1 MINSTIKYCE
11 LIDFLQN
18 LHLLI
23 NNIKDRSG
31 ILSYQ
36 IIFFL
41 QLGQDDRPVIT
52 LLFFGKRYIQTLA
65 KLPQIRPKKKNAKE
79 YTN

>member
-1 MINSTIKYCE
+1 MDTKQIALISSTIKYCKS
-11 LIDFLQN
+11 IGFLQN

-41 QLGQDDRPVIT
+41 QLGQEDRPVIT
-52 LLFFGKRYIQTLA
+52 LLFFGKR
-65 KLPQIRPKKKNAKE
+65 
-79 YTN
+79 

>member
-23 NNIKDRSG
+23 NNIKDSSG

-41 QLGQDDRPVIT
+41 QLGQEDLPVTI
-52 LLFFGKRYIQTLA
+52 LLFLGKR
-65 KLPQIRPKKKNAKE
+65 
-79 YTN
+79 